1 MTVTLYNNL
10 IYQTNKKQTPQGSI
24 KGLTRIC
31 NEKKFPKCRTQD
43 RTRNV
48 RNYEKLQKL
57 FEYQKQMH
65 LDQNDC
71 LKPLKHFI

>member
-31 NEKKFPKCRTQD
+31 NEKKNFLNAERKIEQEMSGIMK
-43 RTRNV
+43 
-48 RNYEKLQKL
+48 NYKSYLNIKSRCTL
-57 FEYQKQMH
+57 TKMTV
-65 LDQNDC
+65 
-71 LKPLKHFI
+71 

>member
-1 MTVTLYNNL
+1 M
-10 IYQTNKKQTPQGSI
+10 KKKI
-24 KGLTRIC
+24 
-31 NEKKFPKCRTQD
+31 PKCRTQD